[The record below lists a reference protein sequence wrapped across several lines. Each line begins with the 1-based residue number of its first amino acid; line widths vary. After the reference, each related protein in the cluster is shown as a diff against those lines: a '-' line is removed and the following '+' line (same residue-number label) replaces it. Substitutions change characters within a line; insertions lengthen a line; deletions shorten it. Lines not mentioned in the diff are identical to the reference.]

1 LIEVRMKNGKIVLG
15 LYTVFFLVLMYFMT
29 QASDALLGI
38 RAIDV
43 ADVKLLSLLPVK
55 NLVGFILAAG
65 ITFYFWKGR
74 KGFYLD
80 ELNKAIDELKKVV
93 TPTKEE
99 TKVTTISVF
108 VFVGIM
114 LVVFVVFDLIWS
126 NISRLIY

>member
-1 LIEVRMKNGKIVLG
+1 
-15 LYTVFFLVLMYFMT
+15 MYFMT

-38 RAIDV
+38 RAIDI
-43 ADVKLLSLLPVK
+43 ADVKLLSVLPVK

-65 ITFYFWKGR
+65 ITFYFWKGK

-114 LVVFVVFDLIWS
+114 LIVFVVFDLIWS
-126 NISRLIY
+126 NLSRLIY

>member
-1 LIEVRMKNGKIVLG
+1 MKNGKIVLG

-38 RAIDV
+38 RAIDI
-43 ADVKLLSLLPVK
+43 ADVKLLSVLPVK
-55 NLVGFILAAG
+55 NLVGFILAVG

-126 NISRLIY
+126 NLSRLIY

>member
-1 LIEVRMKNGKIVLG
+1 MKNGKIVLG

-38 RAIDV
+38 RAIDI
-43 ADVKLLSLLPVK
+43 ADVKLLSVLPVK

-65 ITFYFWKGR
+65 ITFYFWKGK
-74 KGFYLD
+74 KGFYLN
-80 ELNKAIDELKKVV
+80 EMNKAIDELKKVV

-126 NISRLIY
+126 NLSRLIY

>member
-1 LIEVRMKNGKIVLG
+1 MKNGKIVLG

-38 RAIDV
+38 RAIDI
-43 ADVKLLSLLPVK
+43 ADVKLLSVLPVK

-65 ITFYFWKGR
+65 ITFYFWRGK

-126 NISRLIY
+126 NLSRLIY

>member
-1 LIEVRMKNGKIVLG
+1 MKNGKIVLG

-38 RAIDV
+38 RAIDI
-43 ADVKLLSLLPVK
+43 ADVRLLSVLPVK

-65 ITFYFWKGR
+65 ITFYFWKGK

-80 ELNKAIDELKKVV
+80 ELNKAIDELRKVV

-126 NISRLIY
+126 NLSRLIY

>member
-1 LIEVRMKNGKIVLG
+1 MKNGKIVLG
-15 LYTVFFLVLMYFMT
+15 LYTVFFLVLLYFMT

-38 RAIDV
+38 RAIDI
-43 ADVKLLSLLPVK
+43 ADVKLLSVLPMK

-65 ITFYFWKGR
+65 ITFYFWKGK

-114 LVVFVVFDLIWS
+114 LIIFVVFDLIWS
-126 NISRLIY
+126 NLSQLIY

>member
-1 LIEVRMKNGKIVLG
+1 MKNGKIVLG
-15 LYTVFFLVLMYFMT
+15 LYTVFFLVLIYFMT

-38 RAIDV
+38 RAIDI
-43 ADVKLLSLLPVK
+43 ADVKLLSVLPVK

-65 ITFYFWKGR
+65 ITFYFWKGK

-126 NISRLIY
+126 NLSRLIY

>member
-1 LIEVRMKNGKIVLG
+1 MKNGKIVLG
-15 LYTVFFLVLMYFMT
+15 LYTLFFLVLMYFMT

-38 RAIDV
+38 RAIDI
-43 ADVKLLSLLPVK
+43 ADVKLLSVLPVK
-55 NLVGFILAAG
+55 NLVGFFLAAG
-65 ITFYFWKGR
+65 ITFYFWKGK

-93 TPTKEE
+93 TPTREE

-114 LVVFVVFDLIWS
+114 LVVFVVFDFIWS
-126 NISRLIY
+126 NLSRLIY

>member
-1 LIEVRMKNGKIVLG
+1 MKNGKIVLG

-38 RAIDV
+38 RAIDI
-43 ADVKLLSLLPVK
+43 ADVKLLSVLPVK

-65 ITFYFWKGR
+65 ITFYFWKGK

-114 LVVFVVFDLIWS
+114 LVVFVVFDFIWS
-126 NISRLIY
+126 NLSRLIY

>member
-1 LIEVRMKNGKIVLG
+1 MKNGKIVLG

-38 RAIDV
+38 RAIDI
-43 ADVKLLSLLPVK
+43 ADVKLLSVLPVK

-65 ITFYFWKGR
+65 ITFYFWKGK
-74 KGFYLD
+74 KGFYIE
-80 ELNKAIDELKKVV
+80 ELNKAIDELRKVV

-126 NISRLIY
+126 NLSRLIY

>member
-1 LIEVRMKNGKIVLG
+1 MKNGKIVLG

-43 ADVKLLSLLPVK
+43 ADVKLLSVLPVK

-65 ITFYFWKGR
+65 ITFYFWKGK

-126 NISRLIY
+126 NLSRLIY

>member
-1 LIEVRMKNGKIVLG
+1 MKNGKIVLG

-38 RAIDV
+38 RAIDI
-43 ADVKLLSLLPVK
+43 ADVKLLSVLPVK
-55 NLVGFILAAG
+55 NLVGFVLAAG

-126 NISRLIY
+126 NLSRLIY

>member
-1 LIEVRMKNGKIVLG
+1 MKNGKIILG
-15 LYTVFFLVLMYFMT
+15 LYTVFFLVLLYFMT
-29 QASDALLGI
+29 QAADALLGI

-43 ADVKLLSLLPVK
+43 ADVKLLSVLPVK
-55 NLVGFILAAG
+55 NLVGLIIAAG
-65 ITFYFWKGR
+65 ITFYFWKGK
-74 KGFYLD
+74 KGFYLG
-80 ELNKAIDELKKVV
+80 ELNKAIDELRKVV

-126 NISRLIY
+126 NLSRLIY

>member
-1 LIEVRMKNGKIVLG
+1 MKNGKIVLG

-38 RAIDV
+38 RAIDI
-43 ADVKLLSLLPVK
+43 ADVKLLSVLPVK
-55 NLVGFILAAG
+55 NLVGFLLAAG
-65 ITFYFWKGR
+65 ITFYFWKGK

-126 NISRLIY
+126 NLSRLIY

>member
-1 LIEVRMKNGKIVLG
+1 MINGKIVLG

-38 RAIDV
+38 RAIDI
-43 ADVKLLSLLPVK
+43 ADVKLLSVLPVK
-55 NLVGFILAAG
+55 NLVGFILAAA
-65 ITFYFWKGR
+65 ITFYFWRGK

-126 NISRLIY
+126 NLSRLIY

>member
-1 LIEVRMKNGKIVLG
+1 MKNGKIVLG
-15 LYTVFFLVLMYFMT
+15 LYTVFFLVLLYFMT

-38 RAIDV
+38 RAIDL
-43 ADVKLLSLLPVK
+43 ADVKLFSLLPVK
-55 NLVGFILAAG
+55 NLVGFVLAAG
-65 ITFYFWKGR
+65 ITFYFWKGK
-74 KGFYLD
+74 KGFYLN

-114 LVVFVVFDLIWS
+114 LVIFVVFDFIWS
-126 NISRLIY
+126 NLSRLIY

>member
-1 LIEVRMKNGKIVLG
+1 MKNGKIVLG

-29 QASDALLGI
+29 QAADALLGI

-43 ADVKLLSLLPVK
+43 ADVKLLSVLPVK

-65 ITFYFWKGR
+65 ITFYFWKGK
-74 KGFYLD
+74 KGFYLA
-80 ELNKAIDELKKVV
+80 ELNKAIDELRKVV

-126 NISRLIY
+126 NLSRLIY

>member
-1 LIEVRMKNGKIVLG
+1 MKNGKIILG

-38 RAIDV
+38 RAIDI
-43 ADVKLLSLLPVK
+43 ADVKLLSVLPVK

-65 ITFYFWKGR
+65 ITFYFWKGK

-80 ELNKAIDELKKVV
+80 EMNKAIDELRKVV

-114 LVVFVVFDLIWS
+114 LVVFVVFDFIWS
-126 NISRLIY
+126 NLSRLIY

>member
-1 LIEVRMKNGKIVLG
+1 MKNGKIVLG

-38 RAIDV
+38 RAIDI
-43 ADVKLLSLLPVK
+43 ADVKLLSVLPVK

-65 ITFYFWKGR
+65 ITFYFWKGK

-80 ELNKAIDELKKVV
+80 EMNKAIDELKKVV

-126 NISRLIY
+126 NLSRLIY

>member
-1 LIEVRMKNGKIVLG
+1 MKNGKIVLG

>member
-1 LIEVRMKNGKIVLG
+1 MKNGKIVLG

-29 QASDALLGI
+29 QAADALLGI

-43 ADVKLLSLLPVK
+43 ADVKLLSVLPVK
-55 NLVGFILAAG
+55 NLVGFLLAAG
-65 ITFYFWKGR
+65 ITFYFWKGK
-74 KGFYLD
+74 KGFYLA
-80 ELNKAIDELKKVV
+80 ELNKAIDELRKVV

-126 NISRLIY
+126 NLSRLIY

>member
-1 LIEVRMKNGKIVLG
+1 MKNGKIVLG

-43 ADVKLLSLLPVK
+43 ADVKLLSVLPVK
-55 NLVGFILAAG
+55 NLVGFVLAAG
-65 ITFYFWKGR
+65 ITFYFWKGK

-114 LVVFVVFDLIWS
+114 LIVFVVFDLIWS
-126 NISRLIY
+126 NLSRLIY

>member
-1 LIEVRMKNGKIVLG
+1 MKNGKIVLG

-38 RAIDV
+38 RAIDI
-43 ADVKLLSLLPVK
+43 ADVKLLSVLPVK

-126 NISRLIY
+126 NLSRLIY

>member
-1 LIEVRMKNGKIVLG
+1 MKNGKIVLG

-38 RAIDV
+38 RAIDI
-43 ADVKLLSLLPVK
+43 ADVKLLSVLPVK

-65 ITFYFWKGR
+65 ITFYFWKGK

-80 ELNKAIDELKKVV
+80 EMNKAIDELRKVV

-114 LVVFVVFDLIWS
+114 LVVFVVFDFIWS
-126 NISRLIY
+126 NLSRLIY

>member
-1 LIEVRMKNGKIVLG
+1 LIEGFMKNGKIVLG

-38 RAIDV
+38 RAIDI
-43 ADVKLLSLLPVK
+43 ADVKLLSVLPVK
-55 NLVGFILAAG
+55 NLVGFLLAAG
-65 ITFYFWKGR
+65 ITFYFWKGK

-126 NISRLIY
+126 NLSRLIY

>member
-1 LIEVRMKNGKIVLG
+1 MKNGKIVLG

-29 QASDALLGI
+29 QAADALLGI
-38 RAIDV
+38 RAIDI
-43 ADVKLLSLLPVK
+43 ADVKLLSVLPVK
-55 NLVGFILAAG
+55 NLVGFLLAAG
-65 ITFYFWKGR
+65 ITFYFWKGK
-74 KGFYLD
+74 KGFYLA
-80 ELNKAIDELKKVV
+80 ELNKAIDELRKVV

-126 NISRLIY
+126 NLSRLIY

>member
-1 LIEVRMKNGKIVLG
+1 MKNGKIILG

-43 ADVKLLSLLPVK
+43 ADVKLLSVLPVK

-65 ITFYFWKGR
+65 ITFYFWKGK

-126 NISRLIY
+126 NLSKLIY

>member
-1 LIEVRMKNGKIVLG
+1 MKNGKIVLG

-29 QASDALLGI
+29 QVSDALLGI
-38 RAIDV
+38 RAIDI
-43 ADVKLLSLLPVK
+43 ADVKLLSVLPVK

-65 ITFYFWKGR
+65 ITFYFWKGK

-126 NISRLIY
+126 NLSRLIY

>member
-1 LIEVRMKNGKIVLG
+1 MKNGKIVLG
-15 LYTVFFLVLMYFMT
+15 LYTVFFLVLIYFMT

-38 RAIDV
+38 RAIDI
-43 ADVKLLSLLPVK
+43 ADVKLLSVLPVK

-65 ITFYFWKGR
+65 ITLYFWKGK

-126 NISRLIY
+126 NLSRLIY

>member
-1 LIEVRMKNGKIVLG
+1 MKNGKIVLG

-38 RAIDV
+38 RAIDI
-43 ADVKLLSLLPVK
+43 ADVKLLSVLPVK

-65 ITFYFWKGR
+65 ITFYFWRGK

-114 LVVFVVFDLIWS
+114 LIIFVVFDLIWS
-126 NISRLIY
+126 NLSQLIY

>member
-1 LIEVRMKNGKIVLG
+1 MKNGKIVLG

-38 RAIDV
+38 RAIDI
-43 ADVKLLSLLPVK
+43 ADVKLLSVLPVK

-65 ITFYFWKGR
+65 ITFYFWKGK

-114 LVVFVVFDLIWS
+114 LIVFVVFDLIWS
-126 NISRLIY
+126 NLSRLIY

>member
-1 LIEVRMKNGKIVLG
+1 MKNGKIVLG

-38 RAIDV
+38 RAIDI
-43 ADVKLLSLLPVK
+43 ADVKLLSVLPVK
-55 NLVGFILAAG
+55 NFVGFILAAG
-65 ITFYFWKGR
+65 ITFYFWKGK

-126 NISRLIY
+126 NLSRLIY